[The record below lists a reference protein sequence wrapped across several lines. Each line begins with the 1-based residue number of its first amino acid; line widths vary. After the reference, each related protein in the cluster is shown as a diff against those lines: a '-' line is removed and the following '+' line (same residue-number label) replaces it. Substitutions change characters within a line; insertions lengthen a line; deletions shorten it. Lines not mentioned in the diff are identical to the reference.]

1 MLLDDASLDDAL
13 DVKFAAMFG
22 ADIAFDHTL
31 EKRTSTELE
40 IACNDAVDVRDG
52 AGFHDQR
59 SLDNAVKIEL
69 DAALDYDV
77 SFTTPRIVTSELT
90 VRSPLSTADRS
101 KGRAEAEAALA
112 G

>member
-1 MLLDDASLDDAL
+1 L
-13 DVKFAAMFG
+13 
-22 ADIAFDHTL
+22 
-31 EKRTSTELE
+31 RTKTKTPHWGVFVLVRRT
-40 IACNDAVDVRDG
+40 ADVRDG